1 MKKSIFLL
9 KLMILLSLISI
20 QGFSQNTD
28 NQRII
33 RIDLVVKDSTDGNP
47 LKDVVI
53 KIDFRRANFS
63 STENGIHTLYLPQG
77 KYSLSIGHL
86 GYRNFNQKLDVTNKD
101 MTMNI
106 SLINVAKELDEVV
119 VSGAGGGSNVGRPL
133 LGVTPLSI
141 KAIRK
146 IPAMMGETDVLRGL
160 QMLPGVTS
168 VGEAANGVNIRGGT
182 TDQNLILFE
191 DTPIFNPT
199 HMFGLFSVF
208 PPDAVAG
215 LDLYKGGIPA
225 RFGGRASSV
234 LDIYMMNPNLEKF
247 KMSGGISVIANKLTL
262 EQPIIKEKLGIMISG
277 RASYNDFLFQL
288 GPPKLENIKANF
300 YDLATKIFYKINP
313 NNTLSMAGYLSN
325 DFFQTDLLGTIGNVN
340 ATSTQYQYST
350 ANASL
355 KWFHA
360 FNSKFNV
367 QTTAVYTNYKPQTLL
382 PELNSDNKVSIQ
394 SGIEYQQLKSSL
406 NYNLNEKHRLE
417 GGISVIGYNINPGI
431 LNPGTSTSVN
441 YKSTPQEKSIES
453 GIYLEDEWTVNKR
466 MTLSLGFRYSHYAA
480 LGPVTVRK
488 YEPNLPLSD
497 FTVIDSTV
505 YQSGATAASYGGFE
519 PRVALKYSINDLTS
533 VKFGYNLMRQYL
545 QVVSNTTTPLPT
557 SRWATSNAYIKPQV
571 SELLSAGFFKNSP
584 SNIYEFS
591 LEGYYR
597 TTDNVIDFK
606 PGADFLF
613 QPYIETQTLQGKG
626 RAYGLELQVS
636 KKKGTLTGW
645 LNYTYSRALNQ
656 IKVGERFEEQ
666 INAGAWYA
674 TNYDR
679 PHSFNG
685 TISIAQGGHH
695 EFGFTFVYNT
705 GRPYTVPNGFVEYN
719 AVKYPFYADRNN
731 DRIKDYHR
739 LDFSW
744 TIRNPSM
751 TKKRWEGSWTF
762 AVYNIYGRS
771 NAYSVYLR
779 TENGIKAYQLTI
791 FGSPIPSLT
800 YNFKFM

>member
-1 MKKSIFLL
+1 
-9 KLMILLSLISI
+9 
-20 QGFSQNTD
+20 
-28 NQRII
+28 
-33 RIDLVVKDSTDGNP
+33 
-47 LKDVVI
+47 LKDIVI
-53 KIDFRRANFS
+53 KIDFQRASFS
-63 STENGIHTLYLPQG
+63 SNAEGVHTVYLTQG
-77 KYSLSIGHL
+77 RHSITISHL
-86 GYRNFNQKLDVTNKD
+86 GFRSQSKGLIISDKE
-101 MTMNI
+101 MTLNV
-106 SLINVAKELDEVV
+106 SLINVSKELDEVV
-119 VSGAGGGSNVGRPL
+119 VNSSNGGSNVGRPL

-141 KAIRK
+141 KAIKK

-182 TDQNLILFE
+182 TDQNLILLD

-234 LDIYMMNPNLEKF
+234 IDIYLTNPNLEKF
-247 KMSGGISVIANKLTL
+247 KMTGGISLIANKLTI
-262 EQPIIKEKLGIMISG
+262 EQPIVKNKLGILISG
-277 RASYNDFLFQL
+277 RASYNDFLFKL

-300 YDLATKIFYKINP
+300 YDFATKLFYKMNA
-313 NNTLSMAGYLSN
+313 NNTLTFSGYVSK
-325 DFFQTDLLGTIGNVN
+325 DFFQTDLLGTIGSVN
-340 ATSTQYQYST
+340 ASATQYDYST
-350 ANASL
+350 VNSSL

-360 FNSKFNV
+360 FNSKFNI
-367 QTTAVYTNYKPQTLL
+367 QTTAVYTNYKPKTLL
-382 PELNSDNKVSIQ
+382 PELNSNNTVSIE
-394 SGIEYQQLKSSL
+394 SGIVYQQLKSSL
-406 NYNLNEKHRLE
+406 NYNLNENHRIE
-417 GGISVIGYNINPGI
+417 GGLSAIMYTINPGI

-441 YKSTPQEKSIES
+441 YKSTPEEKSMES
-453 GIYLEDEWTVNKR
+453 GVYLEDEWTVNKSL
-466 MTLSLGFRYSHYAA
+466 TLSLGLRYSQYAA
-480 LGPVTVRK
+480 LGPTTVRS
-488 YEPNLPLSD
+488 YDPTLPKSD
-497 FTVIDSTV
+497 YSVIDSTV
-505 YQSGATAASYGGFE
+505 YNTGSFANYGGFE
-519 PRVALKYSINDLTS
+519 PRIALKYAINDLTS

-557 SRWATSNAYIKPQV
+557 SRWATSNTYTKPQV
-571 SELLSAGFFKNSP
+571 SQLLSIGFFKNSKN
-584 SNIYEFS
+584 SIYEFS
-591 LEGYYR
+591 VEGYHR
-597 TTDNVIDFK
+597 STDNVIDFK

-626 RAYGLELQVS
+626 RAYGVELQVS
-636 KKKGTLTGW
+636 KKKGSVTGW
-645 LNYTYSRALNQ
+645 MNYTYSRALNQ

-666 INAGAWYA
+666 INGGAWYA

-679 PHSFNG
+679 PHSFNT

-705 GRPYTVPNGFVEYN
+705 GRPYTTPNGFVEYN
-719 AVKYPFYADRNN
+719 GAKYPFYADRNN

-751 TKKRWEGSWTF
+751 SKKRWEGSWTF

-771 NAYSVYLR
+771 NAYSVYNR

>member
-1 MKKSIFLL
+1 MKKNIL
-9 KLMILLSLISI
+9 KLILLLSFIYAN
-20 QGFSQNTD
+20 GFAQKATD
-28 NQRII
+28 KQRM
-33 RIDLVVKDSTDGNP
+33 VAVSFAVKDSSDNSP

-53 KIDFRRANFS
+53 KIDFTRASFS
-63 STENGIHTLYLPQG
+63 SDSNGVHTVFMTQG
-77 KYSLSIGHL
+77 GHAVSISHL
-86 GYRNFNQKLDVTNKD
+86 GYRTFNQKININNDNEVNLT
-101 MTMNI
+101 I
-106 SLINVAKELDEVV
+106 SLINVAKELDEVIV
-119 VSGAGGGSNVGRPL
+119 NSSGGGSNIGRPL

-141 KAIRK
+141 KAIKK

-182 TDQNLILFE
+182 TDQNLILLD

-234 LDIYMMNPNLEKF
+234 IDIYLTNPNLEKF
-247 KMSGGISVIANKLTL
+247 KMTGGISVIANKLTID
-262 EQPIIKEKLGIMISG
+262 QPIVKNKLGIMVSG

-288 GPPKLENIKANF
+288 GPPRLQNIKANF
-300 YDLATKIFYKINP
+300 YDLATKLFYKINS
-313 NNTLSMAGYLSN
+313 NNTLTASGYLSN

-350 ANASL
+350 VNSSL

-360 FNSKFNV
+360 FNAKLNI
-367 QTTAVYTNYKPQTLL
+367 QTTAIYTNYKPKTLL
-382 PELNSDNKVSIQ
+382 PELNTNNTVSIE
-394 SGIEYQQLKSSL
+394 SGILYQQLKSSL
-406 NYNLNEKHRLE
+406 NYNLNENHRIE
-417 GGISVIGYNINPGI
+417 GGLSTIFYTINPGI
-431 LNPGTSTSVN
+431 LNPNGSTSVN
-441 YKSTPQEKSIES
+441 YKSTPEEKSMES
-453 GIYLEDEWTVNKR
+453 GVYLEDEWTVNKK
-466 MTLSLGFRYSHYAA
+466 MTLSLGLRYSNYSA
-480 LGPVTVRK
+480 LGPTTVRS
-488 YEPNLPLSD
+488 YDPTLPKSD
-497 FTVIDSTV
+497 FSVIDSTIYKSGV
-505 YQSGATAASYGGFE
+505 YATYGGFE
-519 PRVALKYSINDLTS
+519 PRIALKYSVNDLTS

-557 SRWATSNAYIKPQV
+557 SRWATSNQYIKPQV
-571 SELLSAGFFKNSP
+571 SELFSVGLFRNSKN
-584 SNIYEFS
+584 NIYEFS
-591 LEGYYR
+591 LEGYHR

-613 QPYIETQTLQGKG
+613 QPYLETQTLQGKG
-626 RAYGLELQVS
+626 RAYGVELQVS
-636 KKKGTLTGW
+636 KKKGALTGW
-645 LNYTYSRALNQ
+645 MNYTYSRALNQ

-666 INAGAWYA
+666 INGGAWYA
-674 TNYDR
+674 ANYDR
-679 PHSFNG
+679 PHSFNT
-685 TISIAQGGHH
+685 TISIAQGSHH
-695 EFGFTFVYNT
+695 EFGLTFVYNT

-719 AVKYPFYADRNN
+719 GAKYPFYADRNN

-744 TIRNPSM
+744 TIRNASM
-751 TKKRWEGSWTF
+751 QKKRWEGSWTF
-762 AVYNIYGRS
+762 AVYNIYGRT